1 MRLEVNKKNENI
13 SSIKRGLYWRLFR
26 VVNPWTI
33 FAFLCAILIAT
44 PLITILYYLVEGPS
58 DTWHH
63 LAETVLGEYI
73 FNSIFLVVGVS
84 FFTFII
90 GVSTAWLVSTS
101 SFYGRKFFE
110 WALILP
116 LAVPTYIVAIA
127 YAGIFDYTGPIQQFT
142 QWLGFNLGPGF
153 FEIVNIQGVMV
164 IMSFVLYPYVF
175 VLARA
180 WFVNQSST
188 LLETGRMLGSNP
200 TRTFFTLALPVAR
213 PAIVAGLSLV
223 IMEVLNDYGAVKYF
237 GVNTLTTG
245 IFRSWFSLGDIAAA
259 IYMCAVLMAVVFLI
273 LGLEKWQRGKARYN
287 ENRSGSKPLQRYNPS
302 RGKKVLI
309 TLWCSLPIIVG
320 FLLPV
325 LQLINWWLVS
335 DTRIV
340 DPSFAR
346 LVSNSFL
353 LAATTSILGVSV
365 ALFLIYSIKL
375 YPFWLMRILGK
386 FSTLGYSIPGAVI
399 AVGIMIPLLYFDHWI
414 TNYLENYWEMGLGFV
429 LSGTLMGLVFAYI
442 VRFLA
447 VAYYPVE
454 ASFRKTSD
462 YFLGASRVLG
472 VPPAKTLRKI
482 YIPLI
487 KTGILSGALLL
498 FVDVLKEL
506 PLTLIMRPFNFNT
519 LATRAFELA
528 SDEMVTEAAAPAL
541 VIILTGIV
549 PIILL
554 SKLVSRKN

>member
-1 MRLEVNKKNENI
+1 MRLDVISNKDQI
-13 SSIKRGLYWRLFR
+13 STIKRGLYWRLFR

-33 FAFLCAILIAT
+33 FAFICAALIAT
-44 PLITILYYLVEGPS
+44 PLITILYYLIEGPS

-63 LAETVLGEYI
+63 LAETVLLNYLV
-73 FNSIFLVVGVS
+73 NSVILVFGVS
-84 FFTFII
+84 TISLLL
-90 GVSTAWLVSTS
+90 GVSTAWLVSTTR
-101 SFYGRKFFE
+101 FYGRQFFE

-127 YAGIFDYTGPIQQFT
+127 YVGIFDYTGPLQNLSRN
-142 QWLGFNLGPGF
+142 LGFEFGPNF
-153 FEIVNIQGVMV
+153 FEIVNLQGVMV
-164 IMSFVLYPYVF
+164 IMSFVLYPYVY

-180 WFVNQSST
+180 WFANQSAT
-188 LLETGRMLGSNP
+188 LLESGRMLGSNP

-245 IFRSWFSLGDIAAA
+245 IFRSWFSLGDISAA
-259 IYMCAVLMAVVFLI
+259 IYMCGVLMLLVFLI
-273 LGLEKWQRGKARYN
+273 LGLEKWQRGKAKYT
-287 ENRSGSKPLQRYNPS
+287 ENRGSGKPLQRYETTKS
-302 RGKKVLI
+302 RKILI
-309 TLWCSLPIIVG
+309 TIWCSIPLLVG
-320 FLLPV
+320 FVFPV
-325 LQLINWWLVS
+325 SQLISWTISSPQSLL
-335 DTRIV
+335 DL
-340 DPSFAR
+340 SFIR
-346 LVSNSFL
+346 LVINSFS
-353 LAATTSILGVSV
+353 LAAVVSV
-365 ALFLIYSIKL
+365 LGIAVALLLIYSIKL

-399 AVGIMIPLLYFDHWI
+399 AVGIMIPLLFLDKGLTAW
-414 TNYLENYWEMGLGFV
+414 LESTLNMHLGLL
-429 LSGTLMGLVFAYI
+429 LSGTLVGLIFAYI

-447 VAYYPVE
+447 VGYYPLE
-454 ASFRKTSD
+454 SSFKKTSD
-462 YFLGASRVLG
+462 SLLGASRVLG
-472 VPPAKTLRKI
+472 VTPVRTLRKI
-482 YIPLI
+482 YLPMI
-487 KTGILSGALLL
+487 KTGIFSGALLL

-528 SDEMVTEAAAPAL
+528 SDEMVAEAAAPAL

>member
-1 MRLEVNKKNENI
+1 MRLEVIDKKKQI
-13 SSIKRGLYWRLFR
+13 SNIKRGLSWRLFR

-44 PLITILYYLVEGPS
+44 PLISILYYLLGGPS
-58 DTWHH
+58 ETWHH
-63 LAETVLGEYI
+63 LADTVLAEYI
-73 FNSIFLVVGVS
+73 LNSLILVIGVS
-84 FFTFII
+84 VFTLIL
-90 GVSTAWLVSTS
+90 GVSTAWLVSTNT
-101 SFYGRKFFE
+101 FYGRKFFE

-116 LAVPTYIVAIA
+116 LAVPTYIVAFA
-127 YAGIFDYTGPIQQFT
+127 YAGIFDYTGPLQQ
-142 QWLGFNLGPGF
+142 LGRWVGLDLGPGF
-153 FEIVNIQGVMV
+153 FEIVNIQGIMV
-164 IMSFVLYPYVF
+164 IMSFVLYPYVY

-180 WFVNQSST
+180 WFANQSST
-188 LLETGRMLGSNP
+188 LLEAGRMLGSNP

-213 PAIVAGLSLV
+213 PAMVAGLSLV
-223 IMEVLNDYGAVKYF
+223 VMEVLNDYGAVKYF

-245 IFRSWFSLGDIAAA
+245 IFRSWFSLGDISAA

-273 LGLEKWQRGKARYN
+273 IGLEKWQRGKAKYD
-287 ENRSGSKPLQRYNPS
+287 ENRSGSKPLIRYNPS
-302 RGKKVLI
+302 KGKKMLI
-309 TLWCSLPIIVG
+309 TLWCFIPLFVG
-320 FLLPV
+320 FILPV
-325 LQLINWWLVS
+325 LQLINWYLVS
-335 DTRIV
+335 DTSIL
-340 DPSFAR
+340 DPTFGK

-353 LAATTSILGVSV
+353 LAATTSVLGVFV
-365 ALFLIYSIKL
+365 ALFLIYSVKL
-375 YPFWLMRILGK
+375 YPFWLMRVLGK

-399 AVGIMIPLLYFDHWI
+399 AVGIMIPLLYFDNTLARYIEAHWGPV
-414 TNYLENYWEMGLGFV
+414 TGLI
-429 LSGTLMGLVFAYI
+429 LSGTLVGLVFAYI

-447 VAYYPVE
+447 VGYYPVE

-482 YIPLI
+482 YLPLI
-487 KTGILSGALLL
+487 KTGIFSGALLL

-519 LATRAFELA
+519 LATKAFELA

>member
-73 FNSIFLVVGVS
+73 FNSIFLVIGVS

-142 QWLGFNLGPGF
+142 QWLGFNLGAGF

-273 LGLEKWQRGKARYN
+273 LGLEKWQRGKARYD

-325 LQLINWWLVS
+325 LQLINWWWVS